1 MNEQYPQ
8 QDEPSSETQDLEANI
23 EAQWVTHDQG
33 GAKKV
38 VEKVVNEGII
48 WNLLQSVFQPMIS
61 SVFFCVSASCLYVFL
76 WKIIGLWWFPSFWFF
91 VFLEAL
97 YVIVSPLIFT
107 IFEGLLG

>member
-76 WKIIGLWWFPSFWFF
+76 WKIIGLQWFPSFWFF

-107 IFEGLLG
+107 IFEALLG